1 MTARGIEQIISETA
15 VGWLEVRTSDGQK
28 IEIHPEIMEW
38 EAMEKERLLIV
49 RNNGRETFINIDQI
63 TTIKRIEP

>member
-1 MTARGIEQIISETA
+1 MTARGIEQIISGTA

>member
-1 MTARGIEQIISETA
+1 MTARCIQQIISETA

-63 TTIKRIEP
+63 TTINNSL

>member
-1 MTARGIEQIISETA
+1 MTARGIGQIISETA

-63 TTIKRIEP
+63 TTINNSL

>member
-15 VGWLEVRTSDGQK
+15 MGWLEVRTSDGQK

-63 TTIKRIEP
+63 TTINNSL

>member
-49 RNNGRETFINIDQI
+49 RNNGRETFINMDQI
-63 TTIKRIEP
+63 TTINNSL

>member
-15 VGWLEVRTSDGQK
+15 VGWLEIRTSDGQK

-63 TTIKRIEP
+63 TTINNSL

>member
-63 TTIKRIEP
+63 TTINNSL

>member
-49 RNNGRETFINIDQI
+49 RNNGRETFINLDQI
-63 TTIKRIEP
+63 TTINNSL